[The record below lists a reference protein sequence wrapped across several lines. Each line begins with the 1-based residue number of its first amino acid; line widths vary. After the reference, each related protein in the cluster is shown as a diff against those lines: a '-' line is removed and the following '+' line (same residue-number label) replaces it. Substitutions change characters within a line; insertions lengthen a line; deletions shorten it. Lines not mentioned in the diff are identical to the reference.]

1 MNFFFNLEMST
12 YRFSDILIKIKTANK
27 STTDFNKAEMKES
40 IDFLY
45 GVVVGLV
52 ILIVII
58 FIFLI
63 YILIRIKNFRNSCAL
78 QQSNNLLN
86 VFILKFCINLL
97 VSTLIFNLKAL
108 HRGSIL
114 TADRSETANSSGMDN
129 EEVFIRLQAS
139 ERILGRVLAL

>member
-1 MNFFFNLEMST
+1 MST

-86 VFILKFCINLL
+86 VFILKICINLL
-97 VSTLIFNLKAL
+97 VIFNLKAL

>member
-1 MNFFFNLEMST
+1 MST

-86 VFILKFCINLL
+86 VFILKICINLL
-97 VSTLIFNLKAL
+97 VIFYLKAF